1 MGGKWTTYRKM
12 AQDTIDIGSKKAGL
26 EQVSSNTKNL
36 HIHGYHENSKEFGDY
51 VIHYNAFRSDTISPE
66 VAKQY
71 GLTRAN
77 NRVLI
82 NIAVLKKVMN
92 TTGKPTSSKVSG
104 HASNL
109 TGQLKNLEFKEIT
122 EGTAIYYVLIFVNRR
137 YFIEKLFS
145 EFGANFIKFIYLIP
159 SEVRLSSH
167 LVYYSNCRQRNCSNH
182 C

>member
-1 MGGKWTTYRKM
+1 MYTLINNFFKLLFITTLSLASLNSY
-12 AQDTIDIGSKKAGL
+12 A
-26 EQVSSNTKNL
+26 
-36 HIHGYHENSKEFGDY
+36 ENSKEFGDY

-92 TTGKPTSSKVSG
+92 TTGKPTACKISG

-109 TGQLKNLEFKEIT
+109 TGQLKKLEFKEIK
-122 EGTAIYYVLIFVNRR
+122 EGNAIYYLANTKISDGEFLK
-137 YFIEKLFS
+137 FDIKITPEGEKR
-145 EFGANFIKFIYLIP
+145 AA
-159 SEVRLSSH
+159 RLRFDKRFFT
-167 LVYYSNCRQRNCSNH
+167 Y
-182 C
+182 

>member
-1 MGGKWTTYRKM
+1 MHTLT
-12 AQDTIDIGSKKAGL
+12 
-26 EQVSSNTKNL
+26 NNL
-36 HIHGYHENSKEFGDY
+36 FKLLFISVLSLASLNSYAENSKEFGDY

-92 TTGKPTSSKVSG
+92 TTGKPTSSKVTG

-109 TGQLKNLEFKEIT
+109 TGQLKNLEFREIT
-122 EGTAIYYVLIFVNRR
+122 EGNAIYYLANTTI
-137 YFIEKLFS
+137 S
-145 EFGANFIKFIYLIP
+145 DGEFLKFDIKITP
-159 SEVRLSSH
+159 DGETRAARLRFDKRFFT
-167 LVYYSNCRQRNCSNH
+167 Y
-182 C
+182 